1 MYNDELKIPSE
12 AWSERVYIETKEY
25 IIKGV
30 VYMPKIGKRNRLL
43 TEILNTNKQFLAV
56 TDCEIESKLTPQKP
70 IEHYKFLEVNLSTVL
85 IMRPV
90 EQEGA

>member
-1 MYNDELKIPSE
+1 MENQENKIPNE

-25 IIKGV
+25 VIKGI

-56 TDCEIESKLTPQKP
+56 TDCEIESKLAPHRPLEK
-70 IEHYKFLEVNLSTVL
+70 YKFLEVNLSTVL

-90 EQEGA
+90 EQG

>member
-1 MYNDELKIPSE
+1 MDKEDKKIPIE

-25 IIKGV
+25 VIKGT
-30 VYMPKIGKRNRLL
+30 VYMPKIGKRTRLL

-56 TDCEIESKLTPQKP
+56 TDCEIESKLTPQRP
-70 IEHYKFLEVNLSTVL
+70 IEKYKFLEVNLSTVL

-90 EQEGA
+90 EQI